1 MWELT
6 IVQGRLAN
14 DFIGGVSHHDSR
26 GSARPSLCNLLS
38 EDTGFTNVGGMKM
51 KNLVK
56 VAMFVVAFASACGAQ
71 EAIVNVSSKAKE
83 KWSASE
89 VDKVYLSACTAVQRE
104 FGDSIVLRP
113 PVALVLGAD
122 TNAVDF
128 DKKTILLKRWDYS
141 LFAEGV
147 VILAFEDLLTP
158 RRRMMITN
166 RAVNSTQ
173 ATVNIGEIGK

>member
-1 MWELT
+1 
-6 IVQGRLAN
+6 
-14 DFIGGVSHHDSR
+14 
-26 GSARPSLCNLLS
+26 
-38 EDTGFTNVGGMKM
+38 M
-51 KNLVK
+51 KNMLKLAMLV
-56 VAMFVVAFASACGAQ
+56 AAFASACCGQ
-71 EAIVNVSSKAKE
+71 EAVVNVSSKGMQ
-83 KWSASE
+83 KWSPSE

-128 DKKTILLKRWDYS
+128 DKKTILLKRWDHS

-158 RRRMMITN
+158 QRRMIITN
-166 RAVNSTQ
+166 RAMNQAQ